1 MIMELLAKVAFG
13 FYALIIAAGAIIAV
27 GAKNLV
33 RALVG
38 LILTLF
44 GVAGMYLLM
53 AAPLVALMQI
63 LIYVGAV
70 SVLIFIA
77 IMLVHTGPEGEEA
90 RRRSP
95 RQVLYALFGFA
106 APALILGGTLLK
118 KPLGSA
124 LLPADVS
131 VQQLGEALMGPY
143 TLAFELISV
152 VLLAAMAGAVLV
164 AFERRGGK

>member
-13 FYALIIAAGAIIAV
+13 FYVLIIAAGAVIAV

-77 IMLVHTGPEGEEA
+77 IMLVQTGPEGEET
-90 RRRSP
+90 RKRSP
-95 RQVLYALFGFA
+95 RQILYAIFGLL
-106 APALILGGTLLK
+106 APALILGGTLFR
-118 KPLGSA
+118 KPLGGA
-124 LLPADVS
+124 LQPTDVS
-131 VQQLGEALMGPY
+131 VQQLGEAL
-143 TLAFELISV
+143 LHRAQARRHLHQ
-152 VLLAAMAGAVLV
+152 ADMAGCGRHTPAS
-164 AFERRGGK
+164 

>member
-1 MIMELLAKVAFG
+1 VMELLAKIAFAL
-13 FYALIIAAGAIIAV
+13 YAVIIAGGAVLAV
-27 GAKNLV
+27 GTKNLV

-53 AAPLVALMQI
+53 SAPVVAFMQI

-77 IMLVHTGPEGEEA
+77 LMLVRTGPEGDETKA
-90 RRRSP
+90 GTS
-95 RQVLYALFGFA
+95 RQFLYALFGLA
-106 APALILGGTLLK
+106 APALILGGTLIK
-118 KPLGSA
+118 KPVESA
-124 LLPADVS
+124 SIPTEVS
-131 VQQLGEALMGPY
+131 IAQLGKGLLGPY

-152 VLLAAMAGAVLV
+152 VLLVAMAGAVLV

>member
-1 MIMELLAKVAFG
+1 MDILAKLAFCFYVAVVACG
-13 FYALIIAAGAIIAV
+13 GILAV
-27 GAKNLV
+27 AAKNLV
-33 RALVG
+33 RALLG

-77 IMLVHTGPEGEEA
+77 IMLVRTGPEGDESKP
-90 RRRSP
+90 RSF
-95 RQVLYALFGFA
+95 RDMLYAVLGLL
-106 APALILGGTLLK
+106 APAVILGGALIKRPVASSPTPIEVTAADLGKGLL
-118 KPLGSA
+118 
-124 LLPADVS
+124 
-131 VQQLGEALMGPY
+131 GPY

-152 VLLAAMAGAVLV
+152 VLLVAMAGAVLI
-164 AFERRGGK
+164 AFERRGGR

>member
-1 MIMELLAKVAFG
+1 VMELLAKFAFA
-13 FYALIIAAGAIIAV
+13 FYALIIAGGAVLAV

-38 LILTLF
+38 LVLTLF

-53 AAPLVALMQI
+53 SAPVVALMQI

-77 IMLVHTGPEGEEA
+77 IMLVRTGPGGDETKA
-90 RRRSP
+90 RPP
-95 RQVLYALFGFA
+95 RQFLYALFGLA
-106 APALILGGTLLK
+106 APALILGGTLIK
-118 KPLGSA
+118 KPVESA
-124 LLPADVS
+124 FEPAEVS
-131 VQQLGEALMGPY
+131 VSQLGQGLLGPY

-152 VLLAAMAGAVLV
+152 VLLVAMAGAVLV
-164 AFERRGGK
+164 AFERRIGR

>member
-1 MIMELLAKVAFG
+1 MMELLAKIAFAL
-13 FYALIIAAGAIIAV
+13 YALIIAGGAALAV
-27 GAKNLV
+27 GTKNLV

-53 AAPLVALMQI
+53 SAPVVAFMQI

-77 IMLVHTGPEGEEA
+77 LMLVRTGPEGDETK
-90 RRRSP
+90 P
-95 RQVLYALFGFA
+95 GTLRQFLYALFGLA
-106 APALILGGTLLK
+106 APALILGGTLIK
-118 KPLGSA
+118 KPVESA
-124 LLPADVS
+124 SIPTAVS
-131 VQQLGEALMGPY
+131 VVQLGKGLLGPY

-152 VLLAAMAGAVLV
+152 VLLVAMAGAVLV